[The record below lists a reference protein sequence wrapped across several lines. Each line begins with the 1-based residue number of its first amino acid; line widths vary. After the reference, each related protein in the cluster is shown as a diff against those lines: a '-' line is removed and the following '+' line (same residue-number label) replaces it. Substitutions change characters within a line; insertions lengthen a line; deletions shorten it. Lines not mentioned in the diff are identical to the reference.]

1 MSNPT
6 PATKNNIQSHWH
18 QQAIRQA
25 EYLQKLA
32 ALMNEYD
39 ASFRIE
45 ANHKGY
51 DDIEAVL
58 EINAAGSWVP
68 YHDCGCF
75 GVDECIAATQ
85 ATIDH
90 AKKVAP

>member
-1 MSNPT
+1 MSKHT
-6 PATKNNIQSHWH
+6 PAKENSIQSHWN

-68 YHDCGCF
+68 YHDCSCF

-85 ATIDH
+85 AAIDH
-90 AKKVAP
+90 AEKLTP

>member
-1 MSNPT
+1 MSKQ
-6 PATKNNIQSHWH
+6 PAKENGIQSHWH
-18 QQAIRQA
+18 HQAIRQA
-25 EYLQKLA
+25 EYLQKLS

-45 ANHKGY
+45 TRPNGY
-51 DDIEAVL
+51 NGEDAVL

-68 YHDCGCF
+68 YHDCSFF

-85 ATIDH
+85 AAIDH
-90 AKKVAP
+90 AKELLP